1 MDTLIH
7 RCTNK
12 PCRGKLIAK
21 GKDVFVKNCLK
32 VMRKF
37 EAVEVTVKKLEHSTD
52 AQSGQQS
59 GN

>member
-1 MDTLIH
+1 MFSL
-7 RCTNK
+7 NK
-12 PCRGKLIAK
+12 
-21 GKDVFVKNCLK
+21 DCLE

-37 EAVEVTVKKLEHSTD
+37 EAVEVTVKKLGHSTD